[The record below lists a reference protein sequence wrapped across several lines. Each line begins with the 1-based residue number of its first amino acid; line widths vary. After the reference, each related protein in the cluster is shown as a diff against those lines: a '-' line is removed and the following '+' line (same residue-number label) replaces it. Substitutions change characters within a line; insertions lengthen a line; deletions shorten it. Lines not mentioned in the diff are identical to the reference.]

1 VVFKL
6 GMSDVIRLAIRNFI
20 EENFLFQIGDQNLA
34 DDQSLLGAGVVDST
48 GVLELV
54 AFLEDTFHLQ
64 IADKDII
71 PQNLDT
77 IDAITAFVE
86 RSQLVAEAA

>member
-1 VVFKL
+1 
-6 GMSDVIRLAIRNFI
+6 MSDVIRSAIRNFI

-34 DDQSLLGAGVVDST
+34 DDQSLLEAGVVDST

-77 IDAITAFVE
+77 VDSITAFIR

>member
-1 VVFKL
+1 
-6 GMSDVIRLAIRNFI
+6 MSEVIHSAIRNFI

-34 DDQSLLGAGVVDST
+34 DNQSLLEAGVVDST

-64 IADKDII
+64 IADKDIV

-77 IDAITAFVE
+77 VDAITAFVE

>member
-1 VVFKL
+1 
-6 GMSDVIRLAIRNFI
+6 MSNVIRSAIRNFI

-34 DDQSLLGAGVVDST
+34 DNQSLLEAGVVDST

-86 RSQLVAEAA
+86 RSELVAEAA

>member
-1 VVFKL
+1 
-6 GMSDVIRLAIRNFI
+6 MSDVIRSAIRNFI
-20 EENFLFQIGDQNLA
+20 EENFLFQFGDENLA
-34 DDQSLLGAGVVDST
+34 DNQSLLEAGVVDST

>member
-1 VVFKL
+1 
-6 GMSDVIRLAIRNFI
+6 MSNSIRSAIRSFI
-20 EENFLFQIGDQNLA
+20 EDNFLFQIGDQKLA
-34 DDQSLLGAGVVDST
+34 DSQSLLEAGIVDST

-77 IDAITAFVE
+77 VDAITAFVE
-86 RSQLVAEAA
+86 RSRVLEEAA

>member
-1 VVFKL
+1 
-6 GMSDVIRLAIRNFI
+6 MSNVIRSAIRNFI

-34 DDQSLLGAGVVDST
+34 DDQSLLEAGVVDST

-77 IDAITAFVE
+77 VDSITAFVE
-86 RSQLVAEAA
+86 RNQLVAEAA

>member
-1 VVFKL
+1 
-6 GMSDVIRLAIRNFI
+6 MSNVIRSAIRNFI

-34 DDQSLLGAGVVDST
+34 DNQSLLEAGVVDST

-64 IADKDII
+64 IADKDSI

-86 RSQLVAEAA
+86 RSELVAEAA

>member
-1 VVFKL
+1 
-6 GMSDVIRLAIRNFI
+6 MSEVICSAIRNFI

-34 DDQSLLGAGVVDST
+34 DDQSLLEAGVVDST

-86 RSQLVAEAA
+86 RSQLVAGAA

>member
-1 VVFKL
+1 
-6 GMSDVIRLAIRNFI
+6 MSDNIRSAIRSFI
-20 EENFLFQIGDQNLA
+20 EENFLFQIGDQKLA
-34 DDQSLLGAGVVDST
+34 DNQSLLEAGVVDST

-71 PQNLDT
+71 PQNLDSVG
-77 IDAITAFVE
+77 AITAFVE
-86 RSQLVAEAA
+86 RSQVLAEAA

>member
-1 VVFKL
+1 
-6 GMSDVIRLAIRNFI
+6 MSEVIRSAIRNFI

-34 DDQSLLGAGVVDST
+34 DDQSLLEAGVVDST

-77 IDAITAFVE
+77 VDSITAFVE
-86 RSQLVAEAA
+86 RNQLVAEAA

>member
-1 VVFKL
+1 
-6 GMSDVIRLAIRNFI
+6 MSNSIRSAIRSFI
-20 EENFLFQIGDQNLA
+20 EENFLFQIGEQKLA
-34 DDQSLLGAGVVDST
+34 DNQSLLEAGVVDST

-77 IDAITAFVE
+77 VDALTAFVE
-86 RSQLVAEAA
+86 RSQVIAEAA

>member
-1 VVFKL
+1 
-6 GMSDVIRLAIRNFI
+6 MSNSIRSAIRSFI
-20 EENFLFQIGDQNLA
+20 EENFLFQIGDQKLA
-34 DDQSLLGAGVVDST
+34 DNQSLLEAGVVDST

-77 IDAITAFVE
+77 VDAITAFVE
-86 RSQLVAEAA
+86 RSQVLAEAA

>member
-1 VVFKL
+1 
-6 GMSDVIRLAIRNFI
+6 MSNNIRSAIRSFI
-20 EENFLFQIGDQNLA
+20 EENFLFQIGDQKLA
-34 DDQSLLGAGVVDST
+34 DDQSLLEAGVVDST

-64 IADKDII
+64 VADQDII

-77 IDAITAFVE
+77 VDAITAFVE
-86 RSQLVAEAA
+86 RSQVVAIAA

>member
-1 VVFKL
+1 
-6 GMSDVIRLAIRNFI
+6 MSEVIRSAIRNFI

-34 DDQSLLGAGVVDST
+34 DDQSLLEAGVVDST

-54 AFLEDTFHLQ
+54 AFLEDTFHFQ

-77 IDAITAFVE
+77 VDSITAFVE

>member
-1 VVFKL
+1 
-6 GMSDVIRLAIRNFI
+6 MSDVIRSAIRNFI

-34 DDQSLLGAGVVDST
+34 DDQSLLEAGVVDST

>member
-1 VVFKL
+1 
-6 GMSDVIRLAIRNFI
+6 MSNSIRLAIRNFI
-20 EENFLFQIGDQNLA
+20 EENFLFQIGDQKLA
-34 DDQSLLGAGVVDST
+34 DDQSLLEAGVVDST

-54 AFLEDTFHLQ
+54 GFLEDTFHLQ

-77 IDAITAFVE
+77 VDAITAFVE
-86 RSQLVAEAA
+86 RSQLLAEAA

>member
-1 VVFKL
+1 
-6 GMSDVIRLAIRNFI
+6 MSDVIRSAIRNFI
-20 EENFLFQIGDQNLA
+20 EENFLFQIGDQDLA
-34 DDQSLLGAGVVDST
+34 DDQSLLEAGVVDST

-77 IDAITAFVE
+77 VDSITAFVE
-86 RSQLVAEAA
+86 LNQLVAEAA

>member
-1 VVFKL
+1 
-6 GMSDVIRLAIRNFI
+6 MSNSIRSAIRSFI
-20 EENFLFQIGDQNLA
+20 EENFLFQIGDQKLA
-34 DDQSLLGAGVVDST
+34 DNQSLLEAGVVDLT

-77 IDAITAFVE
+77 VDAITAFVE
-86 RSQLVAEAA
+86 GSQVLAKAA

>member
-1 VVFKL
+1 
-6 GMSDVIRLAIRNFI
+6 MSNVIRSAIRNFI

-34 DDQSLLGAGVVDST
+34 DNQSLLEAGVVDST

-77 IDAITAFVE
+77 VDSITAFVE
-86 RSQLVAEAA
+86 RNQLVAEAA

>member
-1 VVFKL
+1 
-6 GMSDVIRLAIRNFI
+6 MSNVIRSAIRNFI

-34 DDQSLLGAGVVDST
+34 DDQSLLEAGVVDST

-77 IDAITAFVE
+77 VDSITAFVE

>member
-1 VVFKL
+1 
-6 GMSDVIRLAIRNFI
+6 MSDVIRSAIRNFI

-34 DDQSLLGAGVVDST
+34 DDQSLLEAGVVDST

-54 AFLEDTFHLQ
+54 AFLEDTFHLE

-77 IDAITAFVE
+77 VDSITAFVQ
-86 RSQLVAEAA
+86 RNQLVAEAA

>member
-1 VVFKL
+1 
-6 GMSDVIRLAIRNFI
+6 MSDVIRSAIRNFI

-34 DDQSLLGAGVVDST
+34 DDQSLLEAGVVDST

-77 IDAITAFVE
+77 VDSITAFVE

>member
-1 VVFKL
+1 
-6 GMSDVIRLAIRNFI
+6 MSKSIRLTIRSFI
-20 EENFLFQIGDQNLA
+20 EENFLFQIGDQKLA
-34 DDQSLLGAGVVDST
+34 DNQSLLEAGVVDST

-77 IDAITAFVE
+77 VDSITAFVE
-86 RSQLVAEAA
+86 RNQLVAEAA

>member
-1 VVFKL
+1 
-6 GMSDVIRLAIRNFI
+6 MSDVIRSAIRNFI

-34 DDQSLLGAGVVDST
+34 DDQSLLEAGVVDST

-54 AFLEDTFHLQ
+54 AFLEDTFHFQ

-77 IDAITAFVE
+77 VDSITAFVE

>member
-1 VVFKL
+1 
-6 GMSDVIRLAIRNFI
+6 MSDVIRSAIRNFI

-34 DDQSLLGAGVVDST
+34 DDQSLLEAGVVDST

-54 AFLEDTFHLQ
+54 AFLEDTFDLQ

-77 IDAITAFVE
+77 VDSITAFVE

>member
-1 VVFKL
+1 
-6 GMSDVIRLAIRNFI
+6 MSDVIRSAIRNFI

-34 DDQSLLGAGVVDST
+34 DDQSLLEAGVVDST

-54 AFLEDTFHLQ
+54 AFLEDTFHLE

-77 IDAITAFVE
+77 VDSITAFVQ
-86 RSQLVAEAA
+86 RNQLAAEAA

>member
-1 VVFKL
+1 
-6 GMSDVIRLAIRNFI
+6 MSNVIRSAIRNFI
-20 EENFLFQIGDQNLA
+20 EENFLFQISDQNLA
-34 DDQSLLGAGVVDST
+34 DNQSLLDAGVVDST

-86 RSQLVAEAA
+86 RSELVAEAA

>member
-1 VVFKL
+1 
-6 GMSDVIRLAIRNFI
+6 MSNSIRSANRSFI
-20 EENFLFQIGDQNLA
+20 EENFLFQIGDQKLA
-34 DDQSLLGAGVVDST
+34 DNQSLLEAGVVDST

-77 IDAITAFVE
+77 VDAITAFVE
-86 RSQLVAEAA
+86 KSQVLAKAA

>member
-1 VVFKL
+1 
-6 GMSDVIRLAIRNFI
+6 MSNSIRSAIRSFI
-20 EENFLFQIGDQNLA
+20 EENFLFQIGDQKLA
-34 DDQSLLGAGVVDST
+34 DNQSLLEAGVVDST

-77 IDAITAFVE
+77 VDAITAFVE
-86 RSQLVAEAA
+86 KSQVLAKAA

>member
-1 VVFKL
+1 
-6 GMSDVIRLAIRNFI
+6 MSKVIRSAIRNFI
-20 EENFLFQIGDQNLA
+20 EENFLFQIGDQTLA
-34 DDQSLLGAGVVDST
+34 DDQSLLEAGVVDST

-77 IDAITAFVE
+77 VDSITAFVE
-86 RSQLVAEAA
+86 RNQLVAEAA

>member
-1 VVFKL
+1 
-6 GMSDVIRLAIRNFI
+6 MSNSIRPIIRRFI
-20 EENFLFQIGDQNLA
+20 EENFLFQIGDQKLTDN
-34 DDQSLLGAGVVDST
+34 QSLLEAGVVDST

-64 IADKDII
+64 VADRDII

-77 IDAITAFVE
+77 VDAITAFVE
-86 RSQLVAEAA
+86 RSGVLAEAA

>member
-1 VVFKL
+1 
-6 GMSDVIRLAIRNFI
+6 MSNVIRSAIRNFI

-34 DDQSLLGAGVVDST
+34 DDQSLLEAGVVDST

-77 IDAITAFVE
+77 V
-86 RSQLVAEAA
+86 

>member
-1 VVFKL
+1 
-6 GMSDVIRLAIRNFI
+6 MSTSIRSTIRSFI
-20 EENFLFQIGDQNLA
+20 EENFLFQIGDQKLA
-34 DDQSLLGAGVVDST
+34 DNHSLLEAGVVDLT

-77 IDAITAFVE
+77 VDAITAFVE
-86 RSQLVAEAA
+86 RSQLLAEAA

>member
-1 VVFKL
+1 
-6 GMSDVIRLAIRNFI
+6 MSDVIRSAIRNFI

-34 DDQSLLGAGVVDST
+34 DNQSLLEAGVVDST

-77 IDAITAFVE
+77 VDAINAFVE
-86 RSQLVAEAA
+86 RSQILAEAA

>member
-1 VVFKL
+1 
-6 GMSDVIRLAIRNFI
+6 MSNVIRSAIRNFI

-34 DDQSLLGAGVVDST
+34 DDQSLLEAGVVDST

-77 IDAITAFVE
+77 VDSITAFVG
-86 RSQLVAEAA
+86 RTQLIAEAA

>member
-1 VVFKL
+1 
-6 GMSDVIRLAIRNFI
+6 MSDVIRLAIRNFI

-34 DDQSLLGAGVVDST
+34 NDQSLLEAGVVDST

>member
-1 VVFKL
+1 
-6 GMSDVIRLAIRNFI
+6 MSDVIRSAIRNFI

-34 DDQSLLGAGVVDST
+34 DNQSLLEAGVVDST

-77 IDAITAFVE
+77 VDSITAFVE
-86 RSQLVAEAA
+86 RNQLVAEAA